1 MLATVFQ
8 GLLDLGAAVFL
19 PIVLFII
26 GLIVGMKPGK
36 AFSSALT
43 LGVAFIGIN
52 LLIGYMGIP
61 SGLLSQQSLR
71 DQIVH

>member
-1 MLATVFQ
+1 MEMLATVFQ

-43 LGVAFIGIN
+43 LGVAFIWYSI
-52 LLIGYMGIP
+52 Y
-61 SGLLSQQSLR
+61 
-71 DQIVH
+71 

>member
-1 MLATVFQ
+1 MEMLASVFQ

-26 GLIVGMKPGK
+26 GIIVGMKPGK

-43 LGVAFIGIN
+43 LGVAFIGII
-52 LLIGYMGIP
+52 L
-61 SGLLSQQSLR
+61 
-71 DQIVH
+71 